1 MSVDVKPRRVLVAAR
16 PPEAPELA
24 AVFTHAALKGWQMLP
39 AGTLEQARSLAQQQ
53 RCEALVVDEC
63 LYERAAPAAFGWLC
77 RQRDLPV
84 VLLSANEP
92 ETLALA
98 YGAGVS
104 LCLPRR
110 QTLKHPP
117 LLAAALHRTAQWSDE
132 CRAGLRTV
140 ETLSQ
145 CRRQVDRLVSL
156 LLRPVP
162 TEAAR
167 QWLTQRQILE
177 RLQEEVCRS
186 GRHGNVLSVA
196 VGEVQAADADPDE
209 LADWTARSVAVAKRR
224 CDIAGHYGLHGRR
237 PRLLPALAAAPGRIL
252 SPARRPARAGPRV
265 LWRVELRGGRRHR
278 AQSLA
283 PRREEPRR
291 GQRGRWRRDCRRR
304 GGRSEKRPATVAG
317 RRHTRNVP
325 RLRAHCGSR
334 LPSARCRF
342 THAHLLPDFA
352 LASAARSW

>member
-162 TEAAR
+162 ADGAR

-209 LADWTARSVAVAKRR
+209 LADWTARSLAVAKRR
-224 CDIAGHYGLHGRR
+224 CDIAGHYGLHGFLLLMVQTPKAGGLACCRR
-237 PRLLPALAAAPGRIL
+237 LQRHLDESCPPPDAPRG
-252 SPARRPARAGPRV
+252 PARAFFGV
-265 LWRVELRGGRRHR
+265 SSFAADGATAHSLLHR
-278 AQSLA
+278 AEKNLDAAKGGACGGIVGEGAAEVRSDPQPLLA
-283 PRREEPRR
+283 GVIPEMY
-291 GQRGRWRRDCRRR
+291 
-304 GGRSEKRPATVAG
+304 
-317 RRHTRNVP
+317 
-325 RLRAHCGSR
+325 RA
-334 LPSARCRF
+334 
-342 THAHLLPDFA
+342 
-352 LASAARSW
+352 